1 MSAPPLELTPRQ
13 RKATG
18 AYYTPPALV
27 RLLLDHALRGSMN
40 NALDPACGAGD
51 FLIAVKDRLPCAQ
64 LVGVDIDLAAVA
76 RCRAAVPGADVYHAD
91 ALLDPPGALRPASFD
106 LVIGNPPFV
115 NAIEGD
121 LDHLKQPLRARF
133 PDVRGAADL
142 AHYFLRQAIDLVR
155 PGGRVALVLPRAILN
170 SPAAR
175 TIRAN
180 LPVHLRPNMIYAPER
195 CDFFPGAAVFV
206 CLLVLGPEPRCRV
219 STDADPATAQ
229 FHDVPTPIGEHWWAA
244 AQGSVPCEAPD
255 SRAPLS
261 SQFEV
266 VASMTAGEAYDVL
279 PHLVESEFGPGM
291 KFTTT
296 GLIDPRRCLWGARR
310 CRYLRQDFRFPRV
323 PELTTPGLSP
333 SLTRRLALARRPK
346 ILIAGLARRI
356 EAFLDAAGEHLGA
369 VSTFSI
375 SHPKDD
381 VPALGELLDHLL
393 SPGVS
398 IDFVRSLGANGM
410 RGRHITMKRSYLRAL
425 PFAAAR

>member
-1 MSAPPLELTPRQ
+1 MSAPPLDLSPSQ

-27 RLLLDHALRGSMN
+27 RLLLAHALQSGMN
-40 NALDPACGAGD
+40 DVLDPACGAGD
-51 FLIAVKDRLPCAQ
+51 FLIAVRDRLPCAR
-64 LVGVDIDLAAVA
+64 LVGVDIDPTAVA
-76 RCRAAVPGADVYHAD
+76 RARATLPGAHIYHAD
-91 ALLDPPGALRPASFD
+91 ALLHPPAALQPASFD

-121 LDHLKQPLRARF
+121 FDHLKKQLRARY

-170 SPAAR
+170 SPAAQ

-180 LPVHLRPNMIYAPER
+180 LPAHLRPNMIYAPER

-219 STDADPATAQ
+219 STDPDPVTAQ
-229 FHDVPTPIGEHWWAA
+229 FHDVPTPTGENWWAA
-244 AQGSVPCEAPD
+244 VHGFAAVDAP
-255 SRAPLS
+255 RPGAPLS
-261 SQFEV
+261 TQFQV
-266 VASMTAGEAYDVL
+266 VGSMTAGDAYDLL
-279 PHLVESEFGPGM
+279 PHLVDSEAGPGL

-296 GLIDPRRCLWGARR
+296 GLIDPRRCLWGTRR
-310 CRYLRQDFRFPRV
+310 CRYLRHDFNYPRI
-323 PELTTPGLSP
+323 PDSTETALTP
-333 SLTRRLALARRPK
+333 SLARPLARARRPK
-346 ILIAGLARRI
+346 ILVAGLARRV

-375 SHPKDD
+375 FHPQDD
-381 VPALGELLDHLL
+381 VEALRELLDQLL
-393 SPGVS
+393 SPRVS
-398 IDFVRSLGANGM
+398 VDLMRSLGANAM
-410 RGRHITMKRSYLRAL
+410 RGRHITMKKSYLHAL
-425 PFAAAR
+425 PIAAAR